1 MSFSSPTPAPPKFD
15 QSSLIFQVQIDDSMG
30 VQHVPFVGC
39 GQGRNLGRSWCLKGH
54 VLRARGEKEGAEK
67 PKAGNSYFF
76 FLCSFFSS
84 FQDLFI

>member
-15 QSSLIFQVQIDDSMG
+15 QSGLMFQVQIDDSMG

-54 VLRARGEKEGAEK
+54 VLRARGKQEGGREAK
-67 PKAGNSYFF
+67 SRKLIFPS
-76 FLCSFFSS
+76 FLPS
-84 FQDLFI
+84 FQDSFI